1 MIQTLA
7 KHAVFLAIPFFA
19 MTCLAAPGN
28 PEIRREG
35 SAEHVAKVG
44 AMELKPFP
52 ADLWSS
58 LSDWQPGSAPNPAI
72 DFKGKVVLILTWT
85 AWAPSSQQALNR
97 AAELAFQHK
106 DSLVVIPVH
115 TGQRHELA
123 TGYFKDHSIA
133 LPLARDA
140 EGKFRAGLASDGD
153 PDVYLIDRAGN
164 LRFADIESSSVAA
177 GVELLVKETAE
188 SAAAVPSSIASAQ
201 RQAQADAGKTRSVE
215 IGGGNT
221 LRYAPPPAS
230 AYAQTLWPKVNDPE
244 RAQTFA
250 ALAQGQPFPGELPAS
265 IYLDRVPQLPGKV
278 IVAYFWKTRGAVS
291 AISTKQMNDVQ
302 RSYRGDIAVIGIAG
316 AKGNSN
322 VPQDDRSSVE
332 RYLRTLQADFF
343 PAFDEGERV
352 SKALSIADTPV
363 AFVMSTDGVVRWQ
376 GNPADQGFR
385 NTIDRLIEIDPGVL
399 SRRAD
404 EAKALGK

>member
-1 MIQTLA
+1 MIQTLSKRVA
-7 KHAVFLAIPFFA
+7 FLAIPFFSA
-19 MTCLAAPGN
+19 ACLAAPGN

-35 SAEHVAKVG
+35 SAEHVAKLT

-85 AWAPSSQQALNR
+85 SWAPSSQQALTR
-97 AAELAFQHK
+97 AAELTGQHK
-106 DSLVVIPVH
+106 DSLLVIPVH
-115 TGQRHELA
+115 TGQRYELA
-123 TGYFKDHSIA
+123 TAYYKDRNIA

-140 EGKFRAGLASDGD
+140 EGKFRNGLESDGD
-153 PDVYLIDRAGN
+153 PDVYLVDRAGN
-164 LRFADIESSSVAA
+164 LRFADIESASVGAA
-177 GVELLVKETAE
+177 VDLLVKETPE
-188 SAAAVPSSIASAQ
+188 SAVAVPSSIASAQ
-201 RQAQADAGKTRSVE
+201 RQAQADAGKTRSIE
-215 IGGGNT
+215 LGGGVGT
-221 LRYAPPPAS
+221 FAPPPAS
-230 AYAQTLWPKVNDPE
+230 AYAQTLWPKANDPD
-244 RAQTFA
+244 RAQQFG
-250 ALAQGQPFPGELPAS
+250 ALIQGQPFPGEFPATL
-265 IYLDRVPQLPGKV
+265 YMDRVPQLPGKV

-291 AISTKQMNDVQ
+291 AISAKQMNDLQ

-322 VPQDDRSSVE
+322 VAQDDRSTVE
-332 RYLRTLQADFF
+332 RFLRTLQADFF
-343 PAFDEGERV
+343 PAFDEGERLA
-352 SKALSIADTPV
+352 KAVAITDTPV

-385 NTIDRLIEIDPGVL
+385 STIDRLMEIDPGIL
-399 SRRAD
+399 SRRAV